1 MKKNLIMLSLLFFF
15 FSEACFASIPVISG
29 RISHTNL
36 STEIS
41 TVRWGGIKGFLS
53 GYAEESVE
61 PIGLVAITS
70 PGEIIETTVYGA
82 NFLDGKHY
90 LAFIPLNITFNL
102 TSLQNITQEDL
113 NENGI
118 FNQTNFPIF
127 HPEYSLKS
135 DNPEKTFTKPATLV
149 VGGEE
154 FSGFATTLKEN
165 VSYYLLKYKVNDS
178 TILPIFFVPLSI
190 YNCYDNNACHFQA
203 IIPLHNNSYY
213 IYLLSK
219 EPPIK
224 LDVWIDGIET
234 RIFPQTALIYNLTIR
249 ATKLYTGE
257 PFLNTIVGAFEEN
270 GNLVFV
276 PYFSGIVG
284 RGASF
289 KKVDDDGYA
298 QFIIAPTEYPKSTSY
313 KIYAAAITEDGYR
326 ILKKL
331 DLDILNADSIVR
343 VSKQLNQTNLTDHIK
358 VVVNSINPII
368 NSLYKWA
375 NEVKRA
381 WKYEITFYSNGT
393 FRIKNLSDNN
403 YYPNATLKTG
413 APNLIKLYL
422 KNPDSS
428 AFEGYGLI
436 EERDGYLLF
445 SPTLTFDIFNSTRL
459 SSLYEIHDNSN
470 LIITPT
476 SYADAFSTIRL
487 YIYTIYGANIA
498 NITFNVDRDL
508 NFVGGSYYENDNLKT
523 QINYMNVVGYN
534 LYWSL
539 NR

>member
-1 MKKNLIMLSLLFFF
+1 MKRILILLLLVF
-15 FSEACFASIPVISG
+15 FSENCFATIPVISG
-29 RISHTNL
+29 HIHHTNL
-36 STEIS
+36 SAEIS

-61 PIGLVAITS
+61 PIGYVAITS
-70 PGEIIETTVYGA
+70 PGEIIETTVYGL

-90 LAFIPLNITFNL
+90 LAFIPANIIFNL
-102 TSLQNITQEDL
+102 TKLQNVTEDDL

-127 HPEYSLKS
+127 HPEYSMKS
-135 DNPEKTFTKPATLV
+135 DSPKNTFTKKANLII
-149 VGGEE
+149 GGEE

-165 VSYYLLKYKVNDS
+165 VTYYLLKYNVNNS
-178 TILPIFFVPLSI
+178 LTLPIFFVPLSI
-190 YNCYDNNACHFQA
+190 YNCYDNTTCHFQA
-203 IIPLHNNSYY
+203 IVPLHNSSYY

-224 LDVWIDGIET
+224 LDVWIDGRET
-234 RIFPQTALIYNLTIR
+234 RIFSQTALVYNLTIR
-249 ATKLYTGE
+249 ATNLYTGA
-257 PFLNTIVGAFEEN
+257 PFLNTTVGAFEEN

-289 KKVDDDGYA
+289 KKVDDNGYA
-298 QFIIAPTEYPKSTSY
+298 QFIIAPTEYPKTSSY
-313 KIYAAAITEDGYR
+313 KLYAAAITEDGYR

-331 DLDILNADSIVR
+331 DLEILNSDSVVR
-343 VSKQLNQTNLTDHIK
+343 ISKQLNLTNLTDHVK
-358 VVVNSINPII
+358 VVINSINPII

-375 NEVKRA
+375 NEIKKA
-381 WKYEITFYSNGT
+381 WKYEIIFYSNGT
-393 FRIKNLSDNN
+393 FRIKNLTDNN

-422 KNPDSS
+422 KNPDGSR
-428 AFEGYGLI
+428 FEGYGLM

-445 SPTLTFDIFNSTRL
+445 NPTLTFDIFNSTRL
-459 SSLYEIHDNSN
+459 SSLYEIYDGSN
-470 LIITPT
+470 IIITPT
-476 SYADAFSTIRL
+476 SYADAFPTIRL
-487 YIYTIYGANIA
+487 YICNIYGSNVA

-508 NFVGGSYYENDNLKT
+508 NFVGGGYYEDDNLKT